1 MILFHTNQTNIN
13 ISNRR
18 AIKSWIGDLLQKY
31 RKTPG
36 EIGIIFCTSEYMLDL
51 NKRFLKH
58 DNYTDV
64 ITFNYSDNKEKRM
77 SGDIFID
84 HETVFY
90 NAARFGQE
98 KHVEILRVIAH
109 GLLHML
115 GYDDDTEES
124 RDNMH
129 RLEDN
134 ALKEIQINPLG

>member
-31 RKTPG
+31 GKTPG

-64 ITFNYSDNKEKRM
+64 ITSNY
-77 SGDIFID
+77 
-84 HETVFY
+84 
-90 NAARFGQE
+90 
-98 KHVEILRVIAH
+98 
-109 GLLHML
+109 
-115 GYDDDTEES
+115 
-124 RDNMH
+124 
-129 RLEDN
+129 
-134 ALKEIQINPLG
+134 